1 MLSFIKNIG
10 FFDGLKFIFIAF
22 LFFFTYL
29 MYLIT
34 IQYIPI
40 DDQAAFLFFKE
51 EEIELPYYKIAFF
64 SHVYS
69 SIFVLFFGIFQF
81 VQWIRNKAP
90 KFHRF
95 AGKIYIGFVLLLA
108 APSGFIMG
116 IHGNGG
122 IYSQI
127 SFCLLSTLWFYFTL
141 IGFMQIK
148 KRNFKLHLNYMILSY
163 ALTLSAISLRLF
175 KWGITNFWHLPP
187 MDTYKIVVWLGWLF
201 NLLVALV
208 IIQYRKNKKA

>member
-1 MLSFIKNIG
+1 MFAFIKNIL
-10 FFDGLKFIFIAF
+10 FFDGLKFIFITS

-40 DDQAAFLFFKE
+40 DEQSAFLFFKE
-51 EEIELPYYKIAFF
+51 EEIQLPYYKIAFF

-127 SFCLLSTLWFYFTL
+127 SFCLLSALWFYFTL
-141 IGFMQIK
+141 MGFFQIK

-187 MDTYKIVVWLGWLF
+187 MDTYKIVVWLGWIF